1 VGKRRRKIE
10 IIFLVLLFQR
20 KNNQLPLS
28 SVNSKFRFLTL
39 TLFSYFFICF
49 PLAQILFKDSVLL
62 QNNWTLIFFIL
73 TLTSLFF
80 TGRLNFLQLR
90 LSNLNSRNIHLGLL
104 VGIIPVIA
112 VITLDLLL
120 LKTGI
125 AEYDLFSGAELRE
138 SPNFS
143 IISFLLSGIITPAIN
158 QIFITGYMLNILAKR
173 NDLAIPANGIIY
185 ATMSFN
191 WGIGY
196 LGLGMISASLVR
208 FSGSL
213 IPTIFFAI
221 GCSTAKILIIT
232 SYPRITTLLVFL
244 V

>member
-1 VGKRRRKIE
+1 VGKRRKIE
-10 IIFLVLLFQR
+10 IIFLVLLFQQI
-20 KNNQLPLS
+20 NNKLTLS
-28 SVNSKFRFLTL
+28 PENSKYRFLTL
-39 TLFSYFFICF
+39 ALFSYFFICF
-49 PLAQILFKDSVLL
+49 PFAQIYLKDSFFLK
-62 QNNWTLIFFIL
+62 NHWPLIFFIS
-73 TLTSLFF
+73 TLTCLFF
-80 TGRLNFLQLR
+80 TGRLNTLQLG
-90 LSNLNSRNIHLGLL
+90 LSNPNPSNIRLGLL
-104 VGIIPVIA
+104 VGIIPILA
-112 VITLDLLL
+112 VVTLDLLL
-120 LKTGI
+120 LKTGF

-143 IISFLLSGIITPAIN
+143 IISLLWNGIITPAIN
-158 QIFITGYMLNILAKR
+158 QIFITGYMLNILAKS
-173 NDLAIPANGIIY
+173 NVLAISANGIIY

-196 LGLGMISASLVR
+196 LGLGMISAALLK

-221 GCSTAKILIIT
+221 GCSTAKLLILT